1 MILNTMTYEQI
12 HREISKDFHDVLEHY
27 KRNLAPKVSKLALK
41 SPFYPFRRFEFYTH
55 PKSKNLYT
63 YFCIVNKHSLWKNPE
78 VIVIC
83 EYEGNFGKE
92 IITVSVGNDHM
103 TGRQILYTS
112 VFQAHFFKRY
122 YERFI
127 KDERSEYDKI
137 AIFLARNAGALSLG
151 KEAVSE
157 NEQEDPGYDNVAL
170 LNLDGLCLGK
180 RSRDNRGIII
190 YKTFIPLNELYQV
203 QYEKVLPQYMQMVF
217 HRACTDNPNCVK
229 MLEAIAA
236 DGVAKCN
243 DIIHGNNSLTDAEKI
258 RAYFQQYQDLCQEL
272 GRYIIL

>member
-12 HREISKDFHDVLEHY
+12 HREIANDFRDVLDYY
-27 KRNLAPKVSKLALK
+27 KRSLATKVSKLACK

-55 PKSKNLYT
+55 PKSRNNYT

-78 VIVIC
+78 VVVFC
-83 EYEGNFGKE
+83 EYEGKFGKE
-92 IITVSVGNDHM
+92 IITVAVGNDHM

-137 AIFLARNAGALSLG
+137 AIFLARNAGALPLG
-151 KEAVSE
+151 KEAVSV
-157 NEQEDPGYDNVAL
+157 NEPEEPGYNNVAL
-170 LNLDGLCLGK
+170 LNIDGLCLGK
-180 RSRDNRGIII
+180 RSIENHGIII
-190 YKTFIPLNELYQV
+190 YKTFVPLNELYQA

-217 HRACTDNPNCVK
+217 HRACTDNPHCVK
-229 MLEAIAA
+229 TLEAIAA

-243 DIIHGNNSLTDAEKI
+243 DIIHGDNTLTAEEKI
-258 RAYFQQYQDLCQEL
+258 RGYFQAYQDMCQEL
-272 GRYIIL
+272 GKYIII